1 MIHLP
6 GSKKQQ
12 NLAIDTFSRLMR
24 CTNNV
29 ANDVH
34 KHIQN
39 QLTVSQFGILE
50 ALALLGPVSQKE
62 LAARI
67 LKSPGNITTIIN
79 NLEKAGLVVR
89 VLSTQDKRYYAIHL
103 TDKGRRLIERLL
115 PVHTEVL
122 AKRMAVLSE
131 EEQQTLGRLLKKL
144 AKNNGAS
151 EME

>member
-1 MIHLP
+1 MIHSQ
-6 GSKKQQ
+6 GSRKQ
-12 NLAIDTFSRLMR
+12 NLALDTFSKLMR
-24 CTNNV
+24 CSNSV

-50 ALALLGPVSQKE
+50 SLALLGPISQKE

-89 VLSTQDKRYYAIHL
+89 VLSAQDKRYYAIHL
-103 TDKGRRLIERLL
+103 TDKGRRTIDRII
-115 PVHTEVL
+115 PVHTEILSNRMSVL
-122 AKRMAVLSE
+122 TE
-131 EEQQTLGRLLKKL
+131 EEQQTLGTLLQKL
-144 AKNNGAS
+144 AKSNGP
-151 EME
+151 